1 MPITTDPPPRR
12 WAADG
17 TFLTQDP
24 IGLAG
29 GVNLYAY
36 AGNNPIRFSDPFGL
50 ASCDKIKGTTA
61 PCELFAALMGE
72 ARGATRDFKLG
83 VANVIKNRA
92 NVIGGDYA
100 AVVGQPGA
108 FSAFNEGD
116 VNRAVVDA
124 VLTDGVVS
132 DEVKEIGEGV
142 FTDSLADNTNG
153 SLLYYSPQ
161 SMMPKGSIP
170 NWNFKVLKLQLDLSD
185 EGQFYG
191 CKEGGSSCW
200 QKP

>member
-1 MPITTDPPPRR
+1 
-12 WAADG
+12 
-17 TFLTQDP
+17 
-24 IGLAG
+24 
-29 GVNLYAY
+29 
-36 AGNNPIRFSDPFGL
+36 
-50 ASCDKIKGTTA
+50 
-61 PCELFAALMGE
+61 MGE
-72 ARGATRDFKLG
+72 ARGASRDFKLG

-108 FSAFNEGD
+108 FSAFNAGD

-161 SMMPKGSIP
+161 SMAPKGAVP

-185 EGQFYG
+185 EGQFYS
-191 CKEGGSSCW
+191 CSEGGSSCW